1 MKKSENKIKKTIL
14 LTIESKG
21 IKYFGINLTKE
32 VQNYKTLL
40 KEIKEDLTKSMK
52 RNPMFM
58 NSKTILLR
66 CQYSQIDLQFQ

>member
-40 KEIKEDLTKSMK
+40 KEIKEDKNKWKDIPCSWTGKLNIFKMESIV
-52 RNPMFM
+52 N
-58 NSKTILLR
+58 IL
-66 CQYSQIDLQFQ
+66 